1 MTEGGESKG
10 EESGRDDFL
19 LAGVSGSALC
29 LFCFALVCVRNPEG
43 GELSWR
49 LGKVVPQLPEK
60 HRARLTLRGRGGLI
74 LFWAVSGTLH
84 EESVK
89 SRESGVTLLLLS
101 PAQPQGSLL
110 APPPESLRQGR
121 PISWARRHLL
131 PALGSG
137 RPS

>member
-1 MTEGGESKG
+1 MEGGESKG

-19 LAGVSGSALC
+19 LPGVSGSALC
-29 LFCFALVCVRNPEG
+29 LFCFAFICVRNPEG

-49 LGKVVPQLPEK
+49 LGKVAPQLPEK
-60 HRARLTLRGRGGLI
+60 HRARLTLCGRGGLI

-89 SRESGVTLLLLS
+89 SRESGVTLRLLLS
-101 PAQPQGSLL
+101 CPTPGLPPGSS
-110 APPPESLRQGR
+110 PESPRQGR